1 MKNVGSFCAT
11 QTDMGTLA
19 DSEGHS
25 QRFPSFDL
33 HAATNCSNK
42 IVQYS
47 PDCKQ
52 KPEILQYKKPFT
64 LSAGSAC

>member
-1 MKNVGSFCAT
+1 MERADLYTLMNHNMNNVGSFCAT
-11 QTDMGTLA
+11 QIDMGTLA

-42 IVQYS
+42 IV
-47 PDCKQ
+47 
-52 KPEILQYKKPFT
+52 
-64 LSAGSAC
+64 